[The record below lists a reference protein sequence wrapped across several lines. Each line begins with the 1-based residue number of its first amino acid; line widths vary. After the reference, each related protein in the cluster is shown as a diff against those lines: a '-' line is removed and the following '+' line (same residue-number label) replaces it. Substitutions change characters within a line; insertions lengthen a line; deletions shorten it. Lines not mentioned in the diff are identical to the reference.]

1 MTVIKNISNLGFLCD
16 DDTVAHLVLLPEVPK
31 TTRSLYL
38 SYIFQKYDKNKKFFI
53 YLPSFINMSHGQKWW
68 WEWLATVKTPTFPI
82 FLGQKFF

>member
-1 MTVIKNISNLGFLCD
+1 MTVIKKISNLGFLCD

-53 YLPSFINMSHGQKWW
+53 YLPSFINMIQQK
-68 WEWLATVKTPTFPI
+68 VFIYFPSREYV
-82 FLGQKFF
+82 FSN

>member
-16 DDTVAHLVLLPEVPK
+16 DDTVAHLVLLPEVPE

-53 YLPSFINMSHGQKWW
+53 YLPSFINMIQQKVFIYLPSR
-68 WEWLATVKTPTFPI
+68 EYVFSN
-82 FLGQKFF
+82 